1 MVFTGTRLVTVR
13 EYNPPHLFSLGGEG
27 KTMNAEEVLKRRK
40 HSEGTVKLL
49 NGRIEE
55 KQAREEY
62 GLTEEEIEIWPRSR
76 EGEEK

>member
-1 MVFTGTRLVTVR
+1 
-13 EYNPPHLFSLGGEG
+13 
-27 KTMNAEEVLKRRK
+27 MNAEEVLKRRK

-49 NGRIEE
+49 NGRIDE